1 MNKYEYELKRSKRK
15 SISIEI
21 SREAKIIVRAP
32 IRMKKTDIEAFLHS
46 KSEWID
52 KHLASMKEKLASV
65 PRNLTEEEKNEL
77 KKNAKIIITHRVEI
91 LSEIMGVN
99 YDKLTVKLQKTR
111 FGSCSTKKNLN
122 FNAVIALMPKDI
134 SDYVIVHELA
144 HLKQMNHSASF
155 WKEVEKIIPDYK
167 DKRKWLKENGTKYIQ
182 LI

>member
-1 MNKYEYELKRSKRK
+1 MKYSYELKRSNRK
-15 SISIEI
+15 TISVEI
-21 SREAKIIVRAP
+21 NREAKIIVRAP
-32 IRMKKTDIEAFLHS
+32 LKMKISDIELFVQS
-46 KSEWID
+46 KSDWID

-65 PRNLTEEEKNEL
+65 PRKLTEEEKNEL
-77 KKNAKIIITHRVEI
+77 KKNAKIIITPRVEI

-144 HLKQMNHSASF
+144 HLKHMNHSASF

-167 DKRKWLKENGTKYIQ
+167 DKRKWLKENGTNYIQ